1 MASDMSAS
9 SGATPNVTNTL
20 GTRLSVTEKIG
31 FGLGDTASNILYQ
44 AWGFFLAK
52 FYTDVFGLPTDHAAW
67 LFLIA
72 RVWDMFFDPII
83 GMIADRTNTRWG
95 KFRPYLLWIGVPYG
109 ALVYAM
115 FVTPE
120 WSPNAKI
127 VYAYV
132 TYILAAMAY
141 SAINIPYSSLMA
153 VITPDPKERTT
164 LSQYRFFLAF
174 VGKLLI
180 ATFMLPLV
188 KFFGSNPALP
198 GYNATLGYSQTVGY
212 KMTMLLF
219 GAIATVL
226 LLITFLTTRERV
238 IAPPAPAGS
247 TRKDLHEFRRNAIF
261 IIAALIS
268 IGLLIAVVVG
278 RAGILAVFMPL
289 RANLFM
295 KVLAYAIVLGL
306 IGHTAVTAMVA
317 IWRTIRDTS
326 FGHDI
331 KDLSRNTPWVILFI
345 ACVFWLVHN
354 MIHDGAIAYYFDYVG
369 GRTKDALFSIPFG
382 LFTLDF
388 DRATTFMTIEVL
400 GMMAGVFVSTPCKK
414 YFGKKPLLIFL
425 SMASAVMGAGFYVLP
440 PDNFLMLSLYNF
452 LWSILYGATPVFLFV
467 MFADATDYH
476 EWKFGRRATGLVTAG
491 IMFAIKL
498 GVAIGGF
505 MQLKSLGLFGY
516 VANVEQSAKAVTG
529 IKLSLSIIPAAFIL
543 VCGIVLCFYP
553 ITDKLLTTIEL
564 DLKERKSK
572 E

>member
-1 MASDMSAS
+1 MATDTGTT
-9 SGATPNVTNTL
+9 SGAAPNIASTL
-20 GTRLSVTEKIG
+20 GTRLSVAEKIG

-52 FYTDVFGLPTDHAAW
+52 FYTDVFGLPTDHAAY
-67 LFLIA
+67 LFLIT
-72 RVWDMFFDPII
+72 RIWDMFFDPVI

-95 KFRPYLLWIGVPYG
+95 KFRPYLLWVGVPYG

-141 SAINIPYSSLMA
+141 SAINIPYSSMMA

-180 ATFMLPLV
+180 ASFMLPLV
-188 KFFGSNPALP
+188 KFFGSDPKSV
-198 GYNATLGYSQTVGY
+198 GYDAALGYSQVVGY
-212 KMTMLLF
+212 KMTMGVF

-238 IAPPAPAGS
+238 LPPKGQS
-247 TRKDLHEFRRNAIF
+247 
-261 IIAALIS
+261 S
-268 IGLLIAVVVG
+268 
-278 RAGILAVFMPL
+278 
-289 RANLFM
+289 
-295 KVLAYAIVLGL
+295 
-306 IGHTAVTAMVA
+306 
-317 IWRTIRDTS
+317 S
-326 FGHDI
+326 FGR
-331 KDLSRNTPWVILFI
+331 DLGDVSKNKPWIILFL
-345 ACVFWLVHN
+345 ACVFWLIHN
-354 MIHDGAIAYYFDYVG
+354 MIHDGAIAYYFDYVSSKG
-369 GRTKDALFSIPFG
+369 KDAWL
-382 LFTLDF
+382 TWDF
-388 DRATTFMTIEVL
+388 NKASAFMTIEVL

-414 YFGKKPLLIFL
+414 HFGKKALVIFFA
-425 SMASAVMGAGFYVLP
+425 MASVVLGAGFYVLP
-440 PDNFLMLSLYNF
+440 PDNFVVLGVYNF
-452 LWSILYGATPVFLFV
+452 LWSILAGAMPVFLFV
-467 MFADATDYH
+467 MFADAADFH

-505 MQLKSLGLFGY
+505 MQLKTLGLFGY
-516 VANVEQSAKAVTG
+516 EANVAQSATAIMG
-529 IKLSLSIIPAAFIL
+529 IKLSLSIIPAAFML